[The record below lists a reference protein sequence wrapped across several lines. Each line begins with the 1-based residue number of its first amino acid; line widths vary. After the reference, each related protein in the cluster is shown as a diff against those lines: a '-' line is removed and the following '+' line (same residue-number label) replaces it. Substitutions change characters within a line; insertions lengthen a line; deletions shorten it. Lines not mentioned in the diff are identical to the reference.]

1 MQIIYL
7 ARIKLIEGVCTLFQN
22 FPPNINPQ
30 LFSILAV
37 AVGAA
42 IVDDFDVNEQNSI
55 GNWVI
60 LVGQY
65 LLTYAAQQAL
75 IEGRI
80 DNYNVNINS
89 RKAKSGGSPYTS
101 SHNKSNQNQRN
112 EVDYLLRALQRMQQE
127 IEKIKETID
136 ENQS

>member
-1 MQIIYL
+1 M
-7 ARIKLIEGVCTLFQN
+7 FQN